1 MNNNIQACL
10 AYSKKVTHGSKCLKY
25 LYSDN
30 PKLKRK
36 ASDFIHAINIVWRYT
51 ICREHKNYKVFFVA
65 NQILRRPDLEI
76 VPGAL

>member
-36 ASDFIHAINIVWRYT
+36 ASDFIHAINMVWRYT
-51 ICREHKNYKVFFVA
+51 ICREHNNYKVFFVA

-76 VPGAL
+76 VPRAL